1 VVLCIFSWDAL
12 ECGSL
17 YYGGSFHWVAVVTP
31 TLQWCCFFFYWDA
44 LESGSPFL
52 PPVYPL
58 GFSCYSHSQ
67 VVLFSYWDAHSWAPF
82 NIIAPFFP

>member
-1 VVLCIFSWDAL
+1 MYFSWDAL

-17 YYGGSFHWVAVVTP
+17 YYSGSFHWVAVVTP

-58 GFSCYSHSQ
+58 GYSCYSHSQ
-67 VVLFSYWDAHSWAPF
+67 VVLFLTGMPTVGLP
-82 NIIAPFFP
+82 IILLHRFFVFFP